1 MCVRMCMCVHEGVCM
16 YVHDLHVCMHVCIHG
31 LYAYMYLCAC
41 KCMCMYMHTC
51 MHTCVYVYA
60 CACVYVSVSGTNVC
74 TCKTI
79 TSGGI
84 SQAPLTLFYEPGFS
98 LALNFPRRL
107 G

>member
-1 MCVRMCMCVHEGVCM
+1 MCVHEGVFM
-16 YVHDLHVCMHVCIHG
+16 YVHGVHVCMHVCIHG

-41 KCMCMYMHTC
+41 KSMCMYMHTC
-51 MHTCVYVYA
+51 MHIRVCMCGCVYA
-60 CACVYVSVSGTNVC
+60 CACVYMSVSGTNVC

-84 SQAPLTLFYEPGFS
+84 PQAPLTLFYEPGFS